1 MSVIGFLSDLISP
14 VNKVIDKFTSDKE
27 RLEAQAALVRLEV
40 QLSERMLQY
49 ETALM
54 DARSKAIA
62 AEAAGHGWLQRNWRP
77 LTMLTFL
84 VLIVADCLGLL
95 PKAMPERVWD
105 IVELGLGGYVIGRS
119 AEKVVPKLMEAFK
132 PAGKDKD

>member
-1 MSVIGFLSDLISP
+1 MSVIGFLTDLLTP

-49 ETALM
+49 ETQLM

-84 VLIVADCLGLL
+84 CLIIADCLGYLSTPL
-95 PKAMPERVWD
+95 PTRVWD
-105 IVELGLGGYVIGRS
+105 IIELGLGGYVIGRS
-119 AEKVVPKLMEAFK
+119 AEKVLPKLAEAFK
-132 PAGKDKD
+132 SKGKD

>member
-1 MSVIGFLSDLISP
+1 MSVVGFLSDLLKPI
-14 VNKVIDKFTSDKE
+14 NAVIGKFTSEKE

-49 ETALM
+49 ETGLM

-62 AEAAGHGWLQRNWRP
+62 AEASGRSWLQSNWRP

-84 VLIVADCLGLL
+84 VLIVADCLGWL
-95 PKAMPERVWD
+95 PRAMPERVWD

-119 AEKVVPKLMEAFK
+119 AEKVMPGLVKAIK
-132 PAGKDKD
+132 TAGKEK

>member
-40 QLSERMLQY
+40 QLSERMIQY

-54 DARSKAIA
+54 DARSKAIS

-77 LTMLTFL
+77 LTMLVFL
-84 VLIVADCLGLL
+84 ALIVADCLGKLSQPL
-95 PKAMPERVWD
+95 PPAAWD
-105 IVELGLGGYVIGRS
+105 IMELGLGGYVIGRS
-119 AEKVVPKLMEAFK
+119 AEKVVPKLMDAFK
-132 PAGKDKD
+132 TSKGKD